1 MKLTR
6 TAATVSAL
14 PLGLVAVVNVVLILL
29 FFFLLGSS
37 FVLQPGISVTLP
49 FSAFNLPPQVN
60 ARLVTLQ
67 PGPPLRIFYQDEPVT
82 LEQLGRRL
90 AEYRGSPRSVVL
102 RADRGT
108 PYESVVAVVN
118 QALRQDYNVA
128 LATVPPPQ
136 GTP

>member
-1 MKLTR
+1 MP
-6 TAATVSAL
+6 VSVL

-37 FVLQPGISVTLP
+37 FVLQPGIAVTLP
-49 FSAFNLPPQVN
+49 FSPFNLPPQVN
-60 ARLVTLQ
+60 ARLITLQ

-82 LEQLGRRL
+82 LEQLGQRL
-90 AEYRGSPRSVVL
+90 AEYRGSPRSIIL

-108 PYESVVAVVN
+108 PYESVVTVMN

-128 LATVPPPQ
+128 LATVPPPN
-136 GTP
+136 P

>member
-6 TAATVSAL
+6 TATTVSAL

-37 FVLQPGISVTLP
+37 FVLQPGVAVTLP
-49 FSAFNLPPQVN
+49 FSALSLPPQVN

-136 GTP
+136 QTP

>member
-1 MKLTR
+1 MKLSR
-6 TAATVSAL
+6 TASSVSVL
-14 PLGLVAVVNVVLILL
+14 PLGLVATVNVVLILL

-37 FVLQPGISVTLP
+37 FVLQPGIAVTLP
-49 FSAFNLPPQVN
+49 FSSFNLPPQVN

-90 AEYRGSPRSVVL
+90 TEYRGSPRSIIL

-108 PYESVVAVVN
+108 PVRIRRRGDEPGAPTG
-118 QALRQDYNVA
+118 L
-128 LATVPPPQ
+128 
-136 GTP
+136 

>member
-1 MKLTR
+1 M
-6 TAATVSAL
+6 
-14 PLGLVAVVNVVLILL
+14 
-29 FFFLLGSS
+29 
-37 FVLQPGISVTLP
+37 LQPGISVTLP
-49 FSAFNLPPQVN
+49 FSTFNLPPQVN

>member
-102 RADRGT
+102 RAGRGT

>member
-136 GTP
+136 EAP

>member
-6 TAATVSAL
+6 TAASVSAL
-14 PLGLVAVVNVVLILL
+14 PLGLVAVVNVVLLLL

-37 FVLQPGISVTLP
+37 FVLQPGIAVTLP
-49 FSAFNLPPQVN
+49 FSSFNLPPQVD

-82 LEQLGRRL
+82 LDGLRQRL
-90 AEYRGSPRSVVL
+90 TEYRGSPRSIIL

-108 PYESVVAVVN
+108 PYEAVVAVMN
-118 QALRQDYNVA
+118 QALRQDYTVA
-128 LATVPPPQ
+128 LATVPPP
-136 GTP
+136 PSP

>member
-6 TAATVSAL
+6 TATSVSAL

-37 FVLQPGISVTLP
+37 FVLQPGIVVTLP
-49 FSAFNLPPQVN
+49 FSTFNLPPQVN

-82 LEQLGRRL
+82 LEQLGQRL

-136 GTP
+136 PP